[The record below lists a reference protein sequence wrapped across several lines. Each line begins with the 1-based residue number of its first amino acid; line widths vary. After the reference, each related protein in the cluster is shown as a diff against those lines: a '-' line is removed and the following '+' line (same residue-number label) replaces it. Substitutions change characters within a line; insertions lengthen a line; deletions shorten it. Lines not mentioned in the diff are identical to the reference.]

1 MRRITDICVNFYVSI
16 TATNG
21 VVVATE
27 KKVSSPLVDET
38 MVKKIA
44 EIDKHL
50 GMVYSGVSLSV
61 LSRARVFF
69 RAVHSCAVAR
79 AAFCGKDKDMLA
91 PLSC

>member
-1 MRRITDICVNFYVSI
+1 MH

-50 GMVYSGVSLSV
+50 GMVYSGMSVCRVYLSHDFPV
-61 LSRARVFF
+61 PYGGV
-69 RAVHSCAVAR
+69 
-79 AAFCGKDKDMLA
+79 
-91 PLSC
+91 

>member
-1 MRRITDICVNFYVSI
+1 LP

-50 GMVYSGVSLSV
+50 GMVYSGAIFSFPFL
-61 LSRARVFF
+61 L
-69 RAVHSCAVAR
+69 
-79 AAFCGKDKDMLA
+79 
-91 PLSC
+91 LSCLQVWPVLGG

>member
-1 MRRITDICVNFYVSI
+1 MAAFFWLHAYGIAQGSDARCWSA
-16 TATNG
+16 ATNG

-50 GMVYSGVSLSV
+50 GMVYSGATRPLLSALV
-61 LSRARVFF
+61 LYACSKRGCLLPAR
-69 RAVHSCAVAR
+69 R
-79 AAFCGKDKDMLA
+79 
-91 PLSC
+91 

>member
-1 MRRITDICVNFYVSI
+1 MVSCRN

-50 GMVYSGVSLSV
+50 GMVYSGVVRRPVSV
-61 LSRARVFF
+61 ILLRQLLFALLPPASGR
-69 RAVHSCAVAR
+69 
-79 AAFCGKDKDMLA
+79 
-91 PLSC
+91 